1 MQKKFTLFS
10 LKKRILAILLVISF
24 IFCALI
30 VRLFVIQVINGK
42 SLQLRATDQWT
53 RDLSIV
59 APRGTIYDTTGSTL
73 AVSYTTY
80 NVYVRAREVTSP
92 SKVASILSQE
102 LTLDFSS
109 VYQKIS
115 NKNVSEVLIK
125 MQVDGETAE
134 AIYNHKLDGVYLA
147 ENSDRYYPNG
157 NLLTQVLGFIS
168 IDNVGQ
174 TGVEAYYN
182 DILSGTDGYSYVQS
196 DLQGKEIGGSLR
208 YYYPATAG
216 SDITLTIDS
225 KMQLILEQV
234 LEQIMEEQ
242 QAKNVSG
249 LIMNAKTG
257 EILSISSKPSFD
269 LNDVPRDDL
278 EALFDQS
285 RVKLVT
291 DIYEPGSTFKILTV
305 AAALEAGVC
314 TLDDTFYCPGYRII
328 DGERIKCWKTI
339 GHGNQTLAEAFSNS
353 CNCCF
358 MDLALRLGVDRFYEY
373 MEKFGLGQQT
383 GIDISGEGSGMLMAK
398 SQVRTVDLARMGFGH
413 AVALTPIQLLTAV
426 AAIVNGGTYNEP
438 HILSSITDATSG
450 ETQTIESSVRSTG
463 VVSSET
469 SQTVNYLLEL
479 AENKTGKYTF
489 VEGYNVGG
497 KTGTAQKYSESGGIA
512 QGKYIS
518 SFIGTYPADDP
529 EYIVFIMVDEPSA
542 GAYYG
547 SIVAAP
553 YGKIVFSNLFDYL
566 NEPKQDESVVIEYVD
581 MPNVVGLS
589 LADAAVA
596 LKNLGLYY
604 ELDGEGEY
612 ITSQLPPAGTSLQVG
627 TTVVLI
633 T

>member
-1 MQKKFTLFS
+1 MQKYFTLFS
-10 LKKRILAILLVISF
+10 LKKRILAVLLCISF
-24 IFCALI
+24 IFCALV
-30 VRLFVIQVINGK
+30 VRLFVLQIVNGS

-53 RDLSIV
+53 RDLAIV
-59 APRGTIYDTTGSTL
+59 APRGSIYDRTGSTL

-92 SKVASILSQE
+92 SKTATLLSQALE
-102 LTLDFSS
+102 LDFSA
-109 VYQKIS
+109 VYQKVS
-115 NKNVSEVLIK
+115 NRKVSEVLIK

-134 AIYNHKLDGVYLA
+134 VIYNYRLDGVYLA

-168 IDNVGQ
+168 VDNVGQ

-182 DILSGTDGYSYVQS
+182 DYLKGSDGYSYVQS

-208 YYYPATAG
+208 YYYPASAG
-216 SDITLTIDS
+216 SDLTLTIDS
-225 KMQLILEQV
+225 KMQLIVEQT

-242 QAKNVSG
+242 KAKGVAG
-249 LIMNAKTG
+249 MIMNAKTG
-257 EILSISSKPSFD
+257 EILSLSNKPSFD

-278 EALFDQS
+278 ETLFDQS

-314 TLDDTFYCPGYRII
+314 SLDDTFYCPGYRII
-328 DGERIKCWKTI
+328 DGVRIRCWRTI

-373 MEKFGLGQQT
+373 MTKFGLGVKT
-383 GIDISGEGSGMLMAK
+383 GIDIAGEGSGMLMAK
-398 SQVRTVDLARMGFGH
+398 SLVKNVDLARMGFGH

-426 AAIVNGGTYNEP
+426 AGIINDGTYNQPRILKSVSKDSETTDFESTTRTQNLVSAQTSAIVN
-438 HILSSITDATSG
+438 S
-450 ETQTIESSVRSTG
+450 
-463 VVSSET
+463 
-469 SQTVNYLLEL
+469 LLEG

-497 KTGTAQKYSESGGIA
+497 KTGTAQKYSESGGID

-518 SFIGTYPADDP
+518 SFIGTYPADNP
-529 EYIVFIMVDEPSA
+529 EYLVFVMVDEPGA

-553 YGKIVFSNLFDYL
+553 YGKIIFTQLFDYL
-566 NEPKQDESVVIEYVD
+566 NEEKQDPSVVTEYVT
-581 MPNVVGLS
+581 MPNLVGLS
-589 LADAAVA
+589 LTDAAVE
-596 LKNLGLYY
+596 LKKIGLYY

-612 ITSQLPPAGTSLQVG
+612 VTAQLPPPNTSIQVG
-627 TTVVLI
+627 TTIVLI

>member
-1 MQKKFTLFS
+1 M
-10 LKKRILAILLVISF
+10 LLCISF
-24 IFCALI
+24 IFCALV
-30 VRLFVIQVINGK
+30 VRLFVLQIVNSS

-53 RDLSIV
+53 RDLAIV
-59 APRGTIYDTTGSTL
+59 APRGSIYDRTGSTL

-92 SKVASILSQE
+92 SRAATLLSQALE
-102 LTLDFSS
+102 LDFST
-109 VYQKIS
+109 VYQKVS
-115 NKNVSEVLIK
+115 NRKVSEVLIK

-134 AIYNHKLDGVYLA
+134 IIYNYKLDGVYLA

-168 IDNVGQ
+168 VDNVGQ

-182 DILSGTDGYSYVQS
+182 DYLKGSDGYSYVQS

-208 YYYPATAG
+208 YYYPASAG
-216 SDITLTIDS
+216 SNLTLTIDS
-225 KMQLILEQV
+225 KMQLIVEQT

-242 QAKNVSG
+242 KAKGVAG
-249 LIMNAKTG
+249 MIMNAKTG
-257 EILSISSKPSFD
+257 EILALSNKPSFD

-305 AAALEAGVC
+305 AAALEAAVC
-314 TLDDTFYCPGYRII
+314 SLDDTFYCPGYRII
-328 DGERIKCWKTI
+328 DGVRIRCWRTI

-373 MEKFGLGQQT
+373 MTKFGLGVKT
-383 GIDISGEGSGMLMAK
+383 GIDIAGEGSGMLMAK
-398 SQVRTVDLARMGFGH
+398 SLVKNVDLARMGFGH

-426 AAIVNGGTYNEP
+426 AGIINGGTYNQP
-438 HILSSITDATSG
+438 RILK
-450 ETQTIESSVRSTG
+450 SVSKD
-463 VVSSET
+463 SET
-469 SQTVNYLLEL
+469 TEIEGTTRTQNLVSAQTSAIVNSLLEG

-497 KTGTAQKYSESGGIA
+497 KTGTAQKYSESGGID

-518 SFIGTYPADDP
+518 SFIGTYPADNP
-529 EYIVFIMVDEPSA
+529 EYLVFVMVDEPGA

-553 YGKIVFSNLFDYL
+553 YGKIIFTELFDYL
-566 NEPKQDESVVIEYVD
+566 NEEKQDPSVVTEYVT
-581 MPNVVGLS
+581 MPNLVGLS
-589 LADAAVA
+589 LTDAAVE
-596 LKNLGLYY
+596 LKKIGLYY

-612 ITSQLPPAGTSLQVG
+612 VTAQLPPPNTSIQVG
-627 TTVVLI
+627 TTIVLI

>member
-1 MQKKFTLFS
+1 MQKYFTLFS
-10 LKKRILAILLVISF
+10 LKKRILAVLLCISF
-24 IFCALI
+24 IFCALV
-30 VRLFVIQVINGK
+30 VRLFVLQIVNGS

-53 RDLSIV
+53 RDLAIV
-59 APRGTIYDTTGSTL
+59 APRGSIYDRTGSTL

-92 SKVASILSQE
+92 SRAATLLSQALE
-102 LTLDFSS
+102 LDFST
-109 VYQKIS
+109 VYQKVS
-115 NKNVSEVLIK
+115 NRKVSEVLIK

-134 AIYNHKLDGVYLA
+134 IIYNYKLDGVYLA

-168 IDNVGQ
+168 VDNVGQ

-182 DILSGTDGYSYVQS
+182 DYLKGSDGYSYVQS

-208 YYYPATAG
+208 YYYPASAG
-216 SDITLTIDS
+216 SNLTLTIDS
-225 KMQLILEQV
+225 KMQLIVEQT

-242 QAKNVSG
+242 KAKGVAG
-249 LIMNAKTG
+249 MIMNAKTG
-257 EILSISSKPSFD
+257 EILALSNKPSFD

-314 TLDDTFYCPGYRII
+314 SLDDTFYCPGYRII
-328 DGERIKCWKTI
+328 DGVRIRCWRTI

-358 MDLALRLGVDRFYEY
+358 MDLALRLGVDHFYEY
-373 MEKFGLGQQT
+373 MTKFGLGVKT
-383 GIDISGEGSGMLMAK
+383 GIDIAGEGSGMLMAK
-398 SQVRTVDLARMGFGH
+398 SLVKNVDLARMGFGH

-426 AAIVNGGTYNEP
+426 AGIINGGMYNQPRILKSVSNDGETNEIESTTRTQNMVSEQTSAIVN
-438 HILSSITDATSG
+438 S
-450 ETQTIESSVRSTG
+450 
-463 VVSSET
+463 
-469 SQTVNYLLEL
+469 LLEG

-497 KTGTAQKYSESGGIA
+497 KTGTAQKYSESGGID

-518 SFIGTYPADDP
+518 SFIGTYPADNP
-529 EYIVFIMVDEPSA
+529 EYLVFVMVDEPGA

-553 YGKIVFSNLFDYL
+553 YGKIIFTELFDYL
-566 NEPKQDESVVIEYVD
+566 NEEKQDPSVVTEYVT
-581 MPNVVGLS
+581 MPNLVGLS
-589 LADAAVA
+589 LTDAAVE
-596 LKNLGLYY
+596 LKKIGLYY

-612 ITSQLPPAGTSLQVG
+612 VTAQLPPPNTSIQVG
-627 TTVVLI
+627 TTIVLI

>member
-1 MQKKFTLFS
+1 M
-10 LKKRILAILLVISF
+10 
-24 IFCALI
+24 
-30 VRLFVIQVINGK
+30 VRLFVLQIVNGS

-53 RDLSIV
+53 RDLAIV
-59 APRGTIYDTTGSTL
+59 APRGSIYDRTGSTL

-92 SKVASILSQE
+92 SKTATLLSQA
-102 LTLDFSS
+102 LDLDFST
-109 VYQKIS
+109 VYQKVS
-115 NKNVSEVLIK
+115 NRKVSEVLIK
-125 MQVDGETAE
+125 MQVDGEIAE
-134 AIYNHKLDGVYLA
+134 IIYNYKLDGVYLA

-168 IDNVGQ
+168 VDNVGQ

-182 DILSGTDGYSYVQS
+182 DYLKGSDGYSYVQS

-208 YYYPATAG
+208 YYYPASAG
-216 SDITLTIDS
+216 SNLTLTIDS
-225 KMQLILEQV
+225 KMQLIVEQT

-242 QAKNVSG
+242 KAKGVAG
-249 LIMNAKTG
+249 MIMNAKTG
-257 EILSISSKPSFD
+257 EILALSNKPSFD

-314 TLDDTFYCPGYRII
+314 SLDDTFYCPGYRII
-328 DGERIKCWKTI
+328 DGVRIRCWRTI

-358 MDLALRLGVDRFYEY
+358 MDLALRLGVDLFYEY
-373 MEKFGLGQQT
+373 MTKFGLGVKT
-383 GIDISGEGSGMLMAK
+383 GIDIAGEGSGMLMAK
-398 SQVRTVDLARMGFGH
+398 SLVKNVDLARMGFGH

-426 AAIVNGGTYNEP
+426 AGIINGGTYNQP
-438 HILSSITDATSG
+438 RILK
-450 ETQTIESSVRSTG
+450 SVSKD
-463 VVSSET
+463 SET
-469 SQTVNYLLEL
+469 TEFESTTRTQNLVSAQTSAIVNSLLEG

-497 KTGTAQKYSESGGIA
+497 KTGTAQKYSESGGID

-518 SFIGTYPADDP
+518 SFIGTYPADNP
-529 EYIVFIMVDEPSA
+529 EYLVFVMVDEPGA

-553 YGKIVFSNLFDYL
+553 YGKIIFTQLFDYL
-566 NEPKQDESVVIEYVD
+566 NEEKQDPSVVTEYVT
-581 MPNVVGLS
+581 MPNLVGLS
-589 LADAAVA
+589 LTDAAVE
-596 LKNLGLYY
+596 LKKIGLYY

-612 ITSQLPPAGTSLQVG
+612 VTAQLPPPNTSIQVG
-627 TTVVLI
+627 TTIVLI

>member
-1 MQKKFTLFS
+1 MQKYFTLFS
-10 LKKRILAILLVISF
+10 LKKRILAVLLCISF
-24 IFCALI
+24 IFCALV
-30 VRLFVIQVINGK
+30 VRLFVLQIVNGS

-53 RDLSIV
+53 RDLAIV
-59 APRGTIYDTTGSTL
+59 APRGSIYDRTGSTL

-92 SKVASILSQE
+92 SKTATLLSQALE
-102 LTLDFSS
+102 LDFST
-109 VYQKIS
+109 VYQKVS
-115 NKNVSEVLIK
+115 NRKVSEVLIK

-134 AIYNHKLDGVYLA
+134 IIYNYKLDGVYLA

-168 IDNVGQ
+168 VDNVGQ

-182 DILSGTDGYSYVQS
+182 DYLKGSDGYSYVQS

-208 YYYPATAG
+208 YYYPASAG
-216 SDITLTIDS
+216 SDLTLTIDS
-225 KMQLILEQV
+225 KMQLIVEQT

-242 QAKNVSG
+242 KAKGVAG
-249 LIMNAKTG
+249 MIMNAKTG
-257 EILSISSKPSFD
+257 EILALSNKPSFD

-278 EALFDQS
+278 ETLFDQS

-314 TLDDTFYCPGYRII
+314 SLDDTFYCPGYRII
-328 DGERIKCWKTI
+328 DGVRIRCWRTI

-373 MEKFGLGQQT
+373 MTKFGLGVKT
-383 GIDISGEGSGMLMAK
+383 GIDIAGEGSGMLMAK
-398 SQVRTVDLARMGFGH
+398 SLVKNVDLARMGFGH

-426 AAIVNGGTYNEP
+426 AGIINGGTHNQPRILKSVSKDGETTEFESTTRTQNLVSAQTSAIVN
-438 HILSSITDATSG
+438 S
-450 ETQTIESSVRSTG
+450 
-463 VVSSET
+463 
-469 SQTVNYLLEL
+469 LLEG

-497 KTGTAQKYSESGGIA
+497 KTGTAQKYSESGGID

-518 SFIGTYPADDP
+518 SFIGTYPADNP
-529 EYIVFIMVDEPSA
+529 EYLVFVMVDEPGA

-553 YGKIVFSNLFDYL
+553 YGKIIFTELFDYL
-566 NEPKQDESVVIEYVD
+566 NEEKQDPSVVTEYVT
-581 MPNVVGLS
+581 MPNLVGLS
-589 LADAAVA
+589 LTDATVE
-596 LKNLGLYY
+596 LKKIGLYY

-612 ITSQLPPAGTSLQVG
+612 VTAQLPPPNTSIQVG
-627 TTVVLI
+627 TTIVLI